1 MALFGKKKQAE
12 PAAPQPTPED
22 DIQVMSG
29 DASDF
34 DNEDDNE
41 GQTIDF
47 DAIAD
52 DLNGDDDIIDLS
64 KSGDA
69 QTDDFAPTADF
80 ASSDTGLNADDD
92 LDFNAVFDDGSPADT
107 IPVATPYSDENPFG
121 DGHVSAPA
129 ALPDIEPISDAPP
142 LTYTAPL
149 LTSDAVATA
158 GVPASRKSFPLPLML
173 AAIGLLVALGAVG
186 YYVLGSKSAPEDEP
200 VVATNPALRA
210 PMPDGSGP
218 IRAPGAPANAVNQG
232 IAVDGVPIA
241 PGAVIQTGLT
251 GPRPTV
257 PLTPSLLKQLKDLWK
272 KGANAKNKKDFAGAR
287 AAWTKML
294 QLRPNHP
301 GVREAINK
309 LPAA

>member
-12 PAAPQPTPED
+12 PTAPQPAPED

-34 DNEDDNE
+34 EDEDENA

-52 DLNGDDDIIDLS
+52 ELGDDDGIIDLS
-64 KSGDA
+64 KPGAA
-69 QTDDFAPTADF
+69 QTDDFAPTANF
-80 ASSDTGLNADDD
+80 ASGNADND
-92 LDFNAVFDDGSPADT
+92 LDFDAVFDDGAPTDT
-107 IPVATPYSDENPFG
+107 IPIVTPATDANPFG
-121 DGHVSAPA
+121 DGAVSAPSG
-129 ALPDIEPISDAPP
+129 LPNIEPVSDAPP

-158 GVPASRKSFPLPLML
+158 GVPVARKSPLPMLL
-173 AAIGLLVALGAVG
+173 AAIGLLAALGAVG
-186 YYVLGSKSAPEDEP
+186 YFVFGNKPAPEEEP
-200 VVATNPALRA
+200 VVATNPGLRA
-210 PMPDGSGP
+210 RNPVAPTSPSG
-218 IRAPGAPANAVNQG
+218 GPANAVNPG

-241 PGAVIQTGLT
+241 PGAVIQTGLV

-257 PLTPSLLKQLKDLWK
+257 PLTPGLLKQLKDLWK
-272 KGANAKNKKDFAGAR
+272 KGAAAKNKGDIAGAR

-301 GVREAINK
+301 GVQDAINK
-309 LPAA
+309 LPAT